1 MWPSV
6 GTYTLAFIG
15 LERVDAVVVY
25 DVTDPLAPKF
35 LQVLESGD
43 APEGLIFVRAEES
56 PNGKSLFIVS
66 SEDDGQVMI
75 FEN

>member
-1 MWPSV
+1 
-6 GTYTLAFIG
+6 LAFIG

>member
-1 MWPSV
+1 
-6 GTYTLAFIG
+6 LAFIG

-25 DVTDPLAPKF
+25 DVTDPFAPKF